1 MFLRKRDRKNN
12 NNYSEKGATIFAF
25 VIRFLKDILELALKM
40 ISFFNLISRT
50 VTKFKIRFTQNIF
63 YSKHLLFCMK
73 EKGLTPEIRN
83 LEQSNVFLPQL
94 FTEEYFLIYQRCK
107 FWIFLILSMRK
118 NLISNNKED
127 SDPSLSPPLPISRFV

>member
-50 VTKFKIRFTQNIF
+50 VTKFKTLFTQNIF
-63 YSKHLLFCMK
+63 YSKHLSFCMK
-73 EKGLTPEIRN
+73 EKGL
-83 LEQSNVFLPQL
+83 
-94 FTEEYFLIYQRCK
+94 
-107 FWIFLILSMRK
+107 
-118 NLISNNKED
+118 
-127 SDPSLSPPLPISRFV
+127 PLKLGT